1 MAWKHLFAQSS
12 SDYGTLAFFKSR
24 LNRSAVTKEPKK
36 CVDAAIEF
44 LDTVVKGLWVGSAC
58 EILGISSPNAPL
70 ALPPNVARG
79 PASDKLAFV
88 RGIALK
94 VVERLTLVD
103 IALLGDPDS
112 SEDSGDKVYSYTR
125 VLCHY
130 GALMEEFRDGWREGD
145 GERVLR
151 CWKLFMLHFKASGA
165 TKYALEALRLQF
177 QLKTLSPNLAHQVKW
192 HRFVNTHGG
201 LGRNIPCDLHNE
213 HVNKLIKETIHNQGP
228 NLTEQSLQR
237 AVRSSAMLDELS
249 KHFEAASNV
258 PAVTSAHST
267 RSDAGDVEKVASIA
281 LRHNLLVKQARN
293 RTHLSFPKISSDP
306 LVKLDR
312 TKTLSWIV
320 EKKAEFCKNRGRFK
334 SRPAEVEVDI
344 DIGDIDI
351 GR

>member
-1 MAWKHLFAQSS
+1 M
-12 SDYGTLAFFKSR
+12 
-24 LNRSAVTKEPKK
+24 
-36 CVDAAIEF
+36 
-44 LDTVVKGLWVGSAC
+44 KGLWVSSAC
-58 EILGISSPNAPL
+58 DILGISSPTAPL
-70 ALPPNVARG
+70 VLPPNVARG

-103 IALLGDPDS
+103 SALLGDPDS
-112 SEDSGDKVYSYTR
+112 SEESDRVYSYTR

-145 GERVLR
+145 GERVVR

-201 LGRNIPCDLHNE
+201 LGRNIPCDLHKE
-213 HVNKLIKETIHNQGP
+213 HVNKLIKQNIRNQGP

-237 AVRSSAMLDELS
+237 AVRSSAALDELS

-258 PAVTSAHST
+258 PAVTTAHST

-281 LRHNLLVKQARN
+281 LCHNILVKQARN
-293 RTHLSFPKISSDP
+293 RTHFSFQKISSDP

-312 TKTLSWIV
+312 TKTLSWIA
-320 EKKAEFCKNRGRFK
+320 EKKTEFRKNRGRFK
-334 SRPAEVEVDI
+334 SRPVEVEVDGVV
-344 DIGDIDI
+344 GDYEEENTE
-351 GR
+351 